1 MDTLLI
7 QPNEQIQ
14 YLKEKCNTLV
24 DLTME
29 LQTAYER
36 LKNEND
42 FLQNENQNLVN
53 SLQESYEQ
61 LQKYPSEL
69 SSTFISFFVDFY
81 TIAKKVYEDKAFI
94 PYTYESKNARN
105 YLKIEKGIF
114 EQYITQN
121 TDIPLKN
128 FKEYCSQFFLIKSE
142 DNRKFVF
149 SSDKIQ
155 IYYVNKAV
163 IGCLLNDFD
172 TGGN

>member
-1 MDTLLI
+1 MDSVSI
-7 QPNEQIQ
+7 QTNEQIQ

-24 DLTME
+24 DLTMH
-29 LQTAYER
+29 LQAECER
-36 LKNEND
+36 LKNETE
-42 FLQNENQNLVN
+42 FLQMENQNLSD
-53 SLQESYEQ
+53 SLYGCYEK
-61 LQKYPSEL
+61 LQNYPSEL

-81 TIAKKVYEDKAFI
+81 TITKKVYEDNVFI
-94 PYTYESKNARN
+94 PYTYDSKNARN

-121 TDIPLKN
+121 TKIPLKN

-142 DNRKFVF
+142 GNKKFVF

-163 IGCLLNDFD
+163 IGCLLRDLESGEN
-172 TGGN
+172 